1 MYIHIGEDLNVRV
14 KDVIAILD
22 KESVNSSSL
31 VEEFLKRYEG
41 NVINLAK
48 GSFKSIVITKT
59 KVYLSPLAS
68 GTLKRRSSPMNIR
81 DFNIQGDFD
90 PSKESAGEQK

>member
-31 VEEFLKRYEG
+31 VEEFLKCYKG
-41 NVINLAK
+41 DLVNLSK
-48 GSFKSIVITKT
+48 TQYKSIVITQT
-59 KVYLSPLAS
+59 QVYLSPLAS
-68 GTLKRRSSPMNIR
+68 GTLKKRSNQVHIQ
-81 DFNIQGDFD
+81 DF
-90 PSKESAGEQK
+90 

>member
-31 VEEFLKRYEG
+31 AEEFLKRHEG
-41 NVINLAK
+41 KVINLAK
-48 GSFKSIVITKT
+48 HSFKSVVITNT
-59 KVYLSPLAS
+59 QIYLSPLAS
-68 GTLKRRSSPMNIR
+68 GTLKRRSGQINIQE
-81 DFNIQGDFD
+81 FNIQC
-90 PSKESAGEQK
+90 ER

>member
-31 VEEFLKRYEG
+31 VEEFLKRHEG
-41 NVINLAK
+41 NLINLAK
-48 GSFKSIVITKT
+48 NPFKSIVITYD

-68 GTLKRRSSPMNIR
+68 GTLKKRSSQMNIQ
-81 DFNIQGDFD
+81 DL
-90 PSKESAGEQK
+90 

>member
-31 VEEFLKRYEG
+31 VEEFLKRHEG
-41 NVINLAK
+41 NVINLSK
-48 GSFKSIVITKT
+48 GAFKSIVITPK

-68 GTLKRRSSPMNIR
+68 GTLNRRSSAMNIQDLSR
-81 DFNIQGDFD
+81 VKGQ
-90 PSKESAGEQK
+90 